1 VALLSEE
8 ASKTMRLDYRRSN
21 SVPVG
26 GSSTATVSASK
37 KGVQAAEQDCQ
48 HDDGQQGDHNK
59 GDRHSIKR
67 HSIKRFPIE
76 VDTH

>member
-1 VALLSEE
+1 
-8 ASKTMRLDYRRSN
+8 MGLDCRRSN

-48 HDDGQQGDHNK
+48 HDDGQEGDHNK
-59 GDRHSIKR
+59 GDR